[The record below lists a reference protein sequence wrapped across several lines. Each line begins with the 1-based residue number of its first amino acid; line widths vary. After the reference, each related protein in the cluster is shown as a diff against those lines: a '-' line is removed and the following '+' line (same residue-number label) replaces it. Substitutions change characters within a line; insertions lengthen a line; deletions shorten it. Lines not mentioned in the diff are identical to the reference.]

1 MKCWNC
7 QRMGHYAV
15 VCPEKKKKGKNK
27 TMATSTEIEDFSES
41 FDQDFGFIACESTS
55 AGSPATEG
63 ERECAFP
70 STSGASS
77 GIWYVDSG
85 ASRHMTGVREYFLEL
100 SESGTDIEVVPN
112 MTTLLEKSV
121 WGHCHLIGNPILP

>member
-7 QRMGHYAV
+7 QKMGHYPV
-15 VCPEKKKKGKNK
+15 VCPEKKKKGKNQS
-27 TMATSTEIEDFSES
+27 MAASAEIEDFMDS
-41 FDQDFGFIACESTS
+41 FDREFGFIAYESTS
-55 AGSPATEG
+55 AGSPATEV

-85 ASRHMTGVREYFLEL
+85 ASRHMTGVCEYF
-100 SESGTDIEVVPN
+100 
-112 MTTLLEKSV
+112 
-121 WGHCHLIGNPILP
+121 